1 MGGEVKKDIRKEV
14 AIDGYI
20 DYLRR
25 LKDVSDCPTVDL
37 EKAKK
42 SLQDK

>member
-1 MGGEVKKDIRKEV
+1 MSEKKKDMKKA

-25 LKDVSDCPTVDL
+25 LKDVSECSEINL

-42 SLQDK
+42 ALEKRL